1 MEIDDELKSNIAST
15 DTWLRLAL
23 IVVFGFI
30 TSVVAMPVVWVLAGV
45 QFLFSLFTGKPNE
58 NLHRI
63 HQNLAAWLNQVF
75 SYMLYV
81 SDRKPFPLSD
91 LPDGDSEGDQ
101 AKASSAAKPAKA
113 KSGSRKKDAE
123 EEIG

>member
-23 IVVFGFI
+23 IIVFGFI

-63 HQNLAAWLNQVF
+63 HKSLAAWLNQVF

-81 SDRKPFPLSD
+81 SDQKPFPLSD
-91 LPDGDSEGDQ
+91 LPEVETKTEAATTS
-101 AKASSAAKPAKA
+101 ATKSSKATSK
-113 KSGSRKKDAE
+113 KKDTE
-123 EEIG
+123 EEVG

>member
-1 MEIDDELKSNIAST
+1 MEIDDELKSNISSA
-15 DTWLRLAL
+15 DTWLRLVL
-23 IVVFGFI
+23 IVIFGFV

-45 QFLFSLFTGKPNE
+45 QFVFSLITGHPND

-63 HQNLAAWLNQVF
+63 LQIFAAWLNQVF

-91 LPDGDSEGDQ
+91 LPELNDSGMHGD
-101 AKASSAAKPAKA
+101 
-113 KSGSRKKDAE
+113 
-123 EEIG
+123 EIGAGQANRAQNAKQTKEETS